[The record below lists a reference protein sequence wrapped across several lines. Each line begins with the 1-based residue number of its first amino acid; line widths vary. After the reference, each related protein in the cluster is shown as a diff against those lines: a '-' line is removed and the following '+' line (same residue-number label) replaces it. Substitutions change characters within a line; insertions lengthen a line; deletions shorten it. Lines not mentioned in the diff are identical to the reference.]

1 LAAVTDRELIPQKV
15 EVARA
20 IYDGWVSGNVG
31 SALEFLDPEVVW
43 EAIADAPDA
52 GVYRGHAGVRLYME
66 DWLEDF
72 DILSMDFEE
81 VVDARDRLVIVQ
93 CGRTIGKGS
102 GVKTELRYAV
112 AYWFRGG
119 RIVGIKEFRTKGEAL
134 EAAGLPKEGVRSRT
148 PS

>member
-1 LAAVTDRELIPQKV
+1 
-15 EVARA
+15 
-20 IYDGWVSGNVG
+20 
-31 SALEFLDPEVVW
+31 
-43 EAIADAPDA
+43 
-52 GVYRGHAGVRLYME
+52 VRLYME

>member
-1 LAAVTDRELIPQKV
+1 MSERELIPQKV
-15 EVARA
+15 EIARA

-72 DILSMDFEE
+72 EIHSMDFED
-81 VVDARDRLVIVQ
+81 VIDARDRLVVVQ
-93 CGRTIGKGS
+93 CGRATGKGS
-102 GVKTELRYAV
+102 GVTTELRYAA
-112 AYWFRGG
+112 AYSFRDG

-134 EAAGLPKEGVRSRT
+134 EAAGLPKEEAPSRT
-148 PS
+148 SAG